1 MLAVLTSRERGSVGF
16 WGGWVFAATAM
27 VAVAICV
34 DEGSLTSAGMVAVA
48 GLGMIRLLN
57 ELVY

>member
-1 MLAVLTSRERGSVGF
+1 MSF

-48 GLGMIRLLN
+48 DLGMIRLLTN
-57 ELVY
+57 GFGCIHHMLRHLF